1 MSHESSS
8 APTMSPRQLE
18 IMQHCW
24 GADEYGRR
32 KKFSERNYFCAGL
45 KDEEDCRALIAIGYM
60 REHKRTEWLPYLNCS
75 CTDAGVMAMNRESP
89 APPKL
94 TRSQQR
100 YRRFLSDDLDISFRE
115 WLKEYDHD

>member
-1 MSHESSS
+1 M
-8 APTMSPRQLE
+8 TPRQLE

-24 GADEYGRR
+24 GADQYGRR
-32 KKFSERNYFCAGL
+32 QQFSARNHFCAGPM
-45 KDEEDCRALIAIGYM
+45 DEDDCRALIDMGYM

-75 CTDAGVMAMNRESP
+75 CTDAGVLAMNRESP

-100 YRRFLSDDLDISFRE
+100 YLRFLSADLGISFRE
-115 WLKEYDHD
+115 YLKVRP